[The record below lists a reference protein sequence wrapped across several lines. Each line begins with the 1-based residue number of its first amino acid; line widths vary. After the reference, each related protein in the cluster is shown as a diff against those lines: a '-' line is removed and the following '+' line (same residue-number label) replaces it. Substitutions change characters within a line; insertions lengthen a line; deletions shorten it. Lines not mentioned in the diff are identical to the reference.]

1 MTGFDLSAEQRDAV
15 FAAPTA
21 LLVVCAALLVANLSQ
36 TLFNPDVFIGIVF
49 IKRVARRSPA
59 LFKHLIA
66 CGYSQEIPFGR
77 GEVFLPETGK
87 VAHAEAAHVVI
98 FNNER
103 LSVFNRI
110 GEIVRIGKFGCYQFV
125 R

>member
-1 MTGFDLSAEQRDAV
+1 MTGFDLSAEQGDAV
-15 FAAPTA
+15 FAAPTG
-21 LLVVCAALLVANLSQ
+21 LLVVGAALLAANLIQ
-36 TLFNPDVFIGIVF
+36 AFFNPDVFIGIVF
-49 IKRVARRSPA
+49 IKRVARRPPA

-66 CGYSQEIPFGR
+66 CGYSQKIPFGR
-77 GEVFLPETGK
+77 GEVFLPESGE

-98 FNNER
+98 FSNEC

-110 GEIVRIGKFGCYQFV
+110 GEIVRIGKFGCHQLV

>member
-1 MTGFDLSAEQRDAV
+1 MAGFDLSAEQGDAV
-15 FAAPTA
+15 FAASTG
-21 LLVVCAALLVANLSQ
+21 LLVVGAALLTANLIQ
-36 TLFNPDVFIGIVF
+36 AFFDPDIFIGIVF
-49 IKRVARRSPA
+49 IKRVARRPPA

-66 CGYSQEIPFGR
+66 CGYGQEIAFGR
-77 GEVFLPETGK
+77 SEVFLPETGK

-110 GEIVRIGKFGCYQFV
+110 GEIVRIGKFGCHQFV